1 MDMRN
6 IEPFH
11 SPKGFFGLYIKKKFF
26 AKNSYHV
33 ICVFD
38 AKTLLE
44 ALFLRVCLA
53 EKTLT

>member
-1 MDMRN
+1 MDMRK

-11 SPKGFFGLYIKKKFF
+11 SPKGFFGLYIKKNFF